1 MTPSHLSKKTGFYYR
16 RPRPEDSPGWKTRK
30 EQNLT
35 GINTL
40 PAELLLA
47 VFELTAADLLQLD
60 QVNQPGILK
69 RAFSIPELHSI
80 FTFHVRLSRVCVA
93 WRNLLLANK
102 QAWSYIHL
110 GTRAFLH
117 HKLQFKSNAI
127 LDRSYD
133 NPLSIECVY
142 QPPTS
147 GVTNTKSNPQA
158 MKAFFTSYICRLH
171 SLRIVGPQV
180 FVSAI
185 LEALVSK
192 DSTSNPIPLSNLQII
207 MTHRMTGPLQLD
219 LHRIAP
225 GLRCFRVNGPLVVTS
240 WGPLV
245 EQAIVEGGA
254 ILPSRG
260 HSAFTAR
267 NLILHDTPI
276 VYMASAPIN
285 SSSCSSFTLSR
296 VSSTVPGRYLGIET
310 RRRIWIDLFRSYLC
324 PTLETLR
331 LASLEQGGVEALINL
346 LIDGRDQFQRLRS
359 LYIENTRITDVGVLA
374 IMNAFPNLMEL
385 ELVDMGRQCENHF
398 LDIWKNG
405 FEGREFWAALE
416 MITVNSRVCSKLGA
430 L

>member
-1 MTPSHLSKKTGFYYR
+1 MTPSHLKKSGFYYR

-40 PAELLLA
+40 PAELLLSI
-47 VFELTAADLLQLD
+47 FELTATDLLQLD

-93 WRNLLLANK
+93 WRNVLLANK
-102 QAWSYIHL
+102 HAWSYIHL

-117 HKLQFKSNAI
+117 YKLQFGSNAI

-133 NPLSIECVY
+133 NLLSIECVY

-225 GLRCFRVNGPLVVTS
+225 GLRCFRVNGPLVDLMGT
-240 WGPLV
+240 
-245 EQAIVEGGA
+245 
-254 ILPSRG
+254 
-260 HSAFTAR
+260 
-267 NLILHDTPI
+267 
-276 VYMASAPIN
+276 
-285 SSSCSSFTLSR
+285 
-296 VSSTVPGRYLGIET
+296 T
-310 RRRIWIDLFRSYLC
+310 RRTSHRRRRS
-324 PTLETLR
+324 
-331 LASLEQGGVEALINL
+331 
-346 LIDGRDQFQRLRS
+346 
-359 LYIENTRITDVGVLA
+359 NTSV
-374 IMNAFPNLMEL
+374 
-385 ELVDMGRQCENHF
+385 
-398 LDIWKNG
+398 
-405 FEGREFWAALE
+405 
-416 MITVNSRVCSKLGA
+416 
-430 L
+430 